1 MTFLLVFL
9 FFDAFF
15 FDYLLLFNL
24 LSNKNCNFVIN
35 TNEYF
40 IMENLT
46 PRQREIFDV
55 ALELFNING
64 YGKTSMRDIAKV
76 MDVKASSLYAHI
88 TSKEEILEW
97 MSRDVRARFMDR
109 FDEILISNNSAEEKF
124 NLVLQNHIK
133 SIFENVK
140 LYDVFMTNV
149 YRLKVDFKNQNM
161 YLTKIDKYIEDIHKT
176 IKDCYVSLGITDPEK
191 LLFST
196 KYTITVMNN
205 LHRYI
210 YDSKLS
216 LDVITEMLKKT
227 ILYGVVCNK

>member
-1 MTFLLVFL
+1 
-9 FFDAFF
+9 
-15 FDYLLLFNL
+15 
-24 LSNKNCNFVIN
+24 
-35 TNEYF
+35 
-40 IMENLT
+40 MENLT

-55 ALELFNING
+55 ALELFSING

-97 MSRDVRARFMDR
+97 MSRDVGTRFMDR
-109 FDEILISNNSAEEKF
+109 FDEILKLDTNPEEKF
-124 NLVLQNHIK
+124 NLVLQNHVK

-161 YLTKIDKYIEDIHKT
+161 YLTKIEKYIEDIHKT
-176 IKDCYVSLGITDPEK
+176 IEDCFISLGITDAEK

-196 KYTITVMNN
+196 KYTITVINN

-210 YDSKLS
+210 YDSNLS
-216 LDVITEMLKKT
+216 LDAITEMLKKT
-227 ILYGVVCNK
+227 ILHGVISNK

>member
-1 MTFLLVFL
+1 
-9 FFDAFF
+9 
-15 FDYLLLFNL
+15 
-24 LSNKNCNFVIN
+24 
-35 TNEYF
+35 
-40 IMENLT
+40 MENLT

-55 ALELFNING
+55 ALELFSING

-97 MSRDVRARFMDR
+97 MSRDVGTRFMDR
-109 FDEILISNNSAEEKF
+109 FDEILKLDTNPEEKF
-124 NLVLQNHIK
+124 NLVLQNHVK

-149 YRLKVDFKNQNM
+149 YRLKVDFKNQSM
-161 YLTKIDKYIEDIHKT
+161 YLTKIEKYIEDIHKT
-176 IKDCYVSLGITDPEK
+176 IEDCFISLGITDAEK

-196 KYTITVMNN
+196 KYTITVINN

-210 YDSKLS
+210 YDSNLS
-216 LDVITEMLKKT
+216 LYAITEMIKKT
-227 ILYGVVCNK
+227 ILHGVISNK

>member
-1 MTFLLVFL
+1 
-9 FFDAFF
+9 
-15 FDYLLLFNL
+15 
-24 LSNKNCNFVIN
+24 
-35 TNEYF
+35 
-40 IMENLT
+40 MENLT

-55 ALELFNING
+55 ALELFSING

-97 MSRDVRARFMDR
+97 MSRDVGTRFMDR
-109 FDEILISNNSAEEKF
+109 FDEILKLDTNPEEKF
-124 NLVLQNHIK
+124 NLVLQNHVK

-149 YRLKVDFKNQNM
+149 YRLKVDFKNQSM
-161 YLTKIDKYIEDIHKT
+161 YLTKIEKYIEDIHKT
-176 IKDCYVSLGITDPEK
+176 IQDCFISLGITDAEK

-196 KYTITVMNN
+196 KYTITVINN

-210 YDSKLS
+210 YDSNLS
-216 LDVITEMLKKT
+216 LDAITEMLKKT
-227 ILYGVVCNK
+227 ILHGVVSNK

>member
-1 MTFLLVFL
+1 
-9 FFDAFF
+9 
-15 FDYLLLFNL
+15 
-24 LSNKNCNFVIN
+24 
-35 TNEYF
+35 
-40 IMENLT
+40 MENLT

-55 ALELFNING
+55 ALELFSING

-97 MSRDVRARFMDR
+97 MSRDVGTRFMDR
-109 FDEILISNNSAEEKF
+109 FDEILKLDTNPEEKF
-124 NLVLQNHIK
+124 NLVLQNHVK

-161 YLTKIDKYIEDIHKT
+161 YLTKIEKYIEDIHKT
-176 IKDCYVSLGITDPEK
+176 IEDCFISLGITDAEK

-196 KYTITVMNN
+196 KYTITVINN

-210 YDSKLS
+210 YDSNLS
-216 LDVITEMLKKT
+216 LDAITEMLKKT
-227 ILYGVVCNK
+227 ILHGVVSNK

>member
-1 MTFLLVFL
+1 
-9 FFDAFF
+9 
-15 FDYLLLFNL
+15 
-24 LSNKNCNFVIN
+24 
-35 TNEYF
+35 
-40 IMENLT
+40 MENLT

-55 ALELFNING
+55 ALELFSING

-97 MSRDVRARFMDR
+97 MSRDVGTRFMDR
-109 FDEILISNNSAEEKF
+109 FDEILKLDTNPEEKF
-124 NLVLQNHIK
+124 NLVLQNHVK

-149 YRLKVDFKNQNM
+149 YRLKVDFKNQSM
-161 YLTKIDKYIEDIHKT
+161 YLTKIEKYIEDIHKT
-176 IKDCYVSLGITDPEK
+176 IEDCFISLGITDVEK

-196 KYTITVMNN
+196 KYTITVINN

-210 YDSKLS
+210 YDSNLS
-216 LDVITEMLKKT
+216 LDAITEMLKKT
-227 ILYGVVCNK
+227 ILHGVISNK

>member
-1 MTFLLVFL
+1 
-9 FFDAFF
+9 
-15 FDYLLLFNL
+15 
-24 LSNKNCNFVIN
+24 
-35 TNEYF
+35 
-40 IMENLT
+40 MENLT

-55 ALELFNING
+55 ALELFSING

-97 MSRDVRARFMDR
+97 MSRDVRTRFMDR
-109 FDEILISNNSAEEKF
+109 FDEILKLDTNPEEKF
-124 NLVLQNHIK
+124 NLVLQNHVK

-161 YLTKIDKYIEDIHKT
+161 YLTKIEKYIEDIHKT
-176 IKDCYVSLGITDPEK
+176 IEDCFISLGITDAEK

-196 KYTITVMNN
+196 KYTITVINN

-210 YDSKLS
+210 YDSNLS
-216 LDVITEMLKKT
+216 LDAITEMLKKT
-227 ILYGVVCNK
+227 ILHGVISNK

>member
-1 MTFLLVFL
+1 
-9 FFDAFF
+9 
-15 FDYLLLFNL
+15 
-24 LSNKNCNFVIN
+24 
-35 TNEYF
+35 
-40 IMENLT
+40 MENLT

-55 ALELFNING
+55 ALELFSING

-97 MSRDVRARFMDR
+97 MSRDVRTRFMDR
-109 FDEILISNNSAEEKF
+109 FDEILKLDTNPEEKF
-124 NLVLQNHIK
+124 NLVLQNHVK

-149 YRLKVDFKNQNM
+149 YRLKVDFKNQSM
-161 YLTKIDKYIEDIHKT
+161 YLTKIEKYIEDIHKT
-176 IKDCYVSLGITDPEK
+176 IEDCFISLGITDAEK

-196 KYTITVMNN
+196 KYTITVINN

-210 YDSKLS
+210 YDSNLS
-216 LDVITEMLKKT
+216 LDAITEMLKKT
-227 ILYGVVCNK
+227 ILHGVISNK

>member
-1 MTFLLVFL
+1 
-9 FFDAFF
+9 
-15 FDYLLLFNL
+15 
-24 LSNKNCNFVIN
+24 
-35 TNEYF
+35 
-40 IMENLT
+40 MENLT

-55 ALELFNING
+55 ALELFSING

-97 MSRDVRARFMDR
+97 MSRDVGTRFMDR
-109 FDEILISNNSAEEKF
+109 FDEILKLDTNPEEKF
-124 NLVLQNHIK
+124 NLVLQNHVK

-149 YRLKVDFKNQNM
+149 NRLKVDFKNQNM
-161 YLTKIDKYIEDIHKT
+161 YLTKIEKYIEDIHKT
-176 IKDCYVSLGITDPEK
+176 IEDCFISLGITDAEK

-196 KYTITVMNN
+196 KYTITVINN

-210 YDSKLS
+210 YDSNLS
-216 LDVITEMLKKT
+216 LDAITEMLKKT
-227 ILYGVVCNK
+227 ILHGVISNK

>member
-1 MTFLLVFL
+1 
-9 FFDAFF
+9 
-15 FDYLLLFNL
+15 
-24 LSNKNCNFVIN
+24 
-35 TNEYF
+35 
-40 IMENLT
+40 MENLT

-55 ALELFNING
+55 ALELFSING

-97 MSRDVRARFMDR
+97 MSRDVGTRFMDR
-109 FDEILISNNSAEEKF
+109 FDEILKLDTNPEEKF
-124 NLVLQNHIK
+124 NLVLQNHVK

-149 YRLKVDFKNQNM
+149 YRLKVDFKNQSM
-161 YLTKIDKYIEDIHKT
+161 YLTKIEKYIEDIHKT
-176 IKDCYVSLGITDPEK
+176 IEDCFISLGITDAEK

-196 KYTITVMNN
+196 KYTITVINN

-210 YDSKLS
+210 YDSNLS
-216 LDVITEMLKKT
+216 LDAITEMLKKT
-227 ILYGVVCNK
+227 ILHGVISNK

>member
-1 MTFLLVFL
+1 
-9 FFDAFF
+9 
-15 FDYLLLFNL
+15 
-24 LSNKNCNFVIN
+24 
-35 TNEYF
+35 
-40 IMENLT
+40 MENLT

-55 ALELFNING
+55 ALELFSING

-97 MSRDVRARFMDR
+97 MSRDVGTRFMDR
-109 FDEILISNNSAEEKF
+109 FDEILKLDTNPEEKF
-124 NLVLQNHIK
+124 NLVLQNHVK

-161 YLTKIDKYIEDIHKT
+161 YLTKIEKYIEDIHKT
-176 IKDCYVSLGITDPEK
+176 IQDCFISLGITDAEK

-196 KYTITVMNN
+196 KYTITVINN
-205 LHRYI
+205 LHRYTRCA
-210 YDSKLS
+210 L
-216 LDVITEMLKKT
+216 
-227 ILYGVVCNK
+227 

>member
-1 MTFLLVFL
+1 
-9 FFDAFF
+9 
-15 FDYLLLFNL
+15 
-24 LSNKNCNFVIN
+24 
-35 TNEYF
+35 
-40 IMENLT
+40 MENLT

-55 ALELFNING
+55 ALELFSING

-97 MSRDVRARFMDR
+97 MSRDVGTRFMDR
-109 FDEILISNNSAEEKF
+109 FDEILKLDTNPEEKF
-124 NLVLQNHIK
+124 NLVLQNHVK

-149 YRLKVDFKNQNM
+149 YRLKVDFKNQSM
-161 YLTKIDKYIEDIHKT
+161 YLTKIEKYIEDIHKT
-176 IKDCYVSLGITDPEK
+176 IEDCFISLGITDAEK

-196 KYTITVMNN
+196 KYTITVINN

-210 YDSKLS
+210 YDSNLS
-216 LDVITEMLKKT
+216 LDAITEMLKKT
-227 ILYGVVCNK
+227 ILHGVVSNK

>member
-1 MTFLLVFL
+1 
-9 FFDAFF
+9 
-15 FDYLLLFNL
+15 
-24 LSNKNCNFVIN
+24 
-35 TNEYF
+35 
-40 IMENLT
+40 MENLT

-55 ALELFNING
+55 ALELFSING

-97 MSRDVRARFMDR
+97 MSRDVGTRFMDR
-109 FDEILISNNSAEEKF
+109 FDEILKLDTNPEEKF
-124 NLVLQNHIK
+124 NLVLQNHVK

-149 YRLKVDFKNQNM
+149 YRLKVDFKNQSM
-161 YLTKIDKYIEDIHKT
+161 YLNKIEKYIEDIHKT
-176 IKDCYVSLGITDPEK
+176 IEDCFISLGITDAEK

-196 KYTITVMNN
+196 KYTITVINN

-210 YDSKLS
+210 YDSNLS
-216 LDVITEMLKKT
+216 LDAITEMLKKT
-227 ILYGVVCNK
+227 ILHGVVSNK

>member
-1 MTFLLVFL
+1 
-9 FFDAFF
+9 
-15 FDYLLLFNL
+15 
-24 LSNKNCNFVIN
+24 
-35 TNEYF
+35 
-40 IMENLT
+40 MENLT

-55 ALELFNING
+55 ALELFSING

-97 MSRDVRARFMDR
+97 MSRDVRTRFMDR
-109 FDEILISNNSAEEKF
+109 FDEILKLDTNPEEKF
-124 NLVLQNHIK
+124 NLVLQNHVK

-149 YRLKVDFKNQNM
+149 YRLKVDFKNQSM
-161 YLTKIDKYIEDIHKT
+161 YLTKIEKYIEDIHKT
-176 IKDCYVSLGITDPEK
+176 IQDCFISLGITDAEK

-196 KYTITVMNN
+196 KYTITVINN

-210 YDSKLS
+210 YDSNLS
-216 LDVITEMLKKT
+216 LDAITEMLKKT
-227 ILYGVVCNK
+227 ILHGVISNK

>member
-1 MTFLLVFL
+1 
-9 FFDAFF
+9 
-15 FDYLLLFNL
+15 
-24 LSNKNCNFVIN
+24 
-35 TNEYF
+35 
-40 IMENLT
+40 MENLT

-55 ALELFNING
+55 ALELFSING

-97 MSRDVRARFMDR
+97 MSRDVGTRFMDR
-109 FDEILISNNSAEEKF
+109 FDEILKLDTNPEEKF
-124 NLVLQNHIK
+124 NLVLQNHVK

-149 YRLKVDFKNQNM
+149 YRLKVDFKNQSM
-161 YLTKIDKYIEDIHKT
+161 YLTKIEKYIEDIHKT
-176 IKDCYVSLGITDPEK
+176 IQDCFISLGITDAEK

-196 KYTITVMNN
+196 KYTITVINN

-210 YDSKLS
+210 YDSNLS
-216 LDVITEMLKKT
+216 LDAITEMLKKT
-227 ILYGVVCNK
+227 ILHGVISNK

>member
-1 MTFLLVFL
+1 
-9 FFDAFF
+9 
-15 FDYLLLFNL
+15 
-24 LSNKNCNFVIN
+24 
-35 TNEYF
+35 
-40 IMENLT
+40 MENLT

-55 ALELFNING
+55 ALELFSING

-97 MSRDVRARFMDR
+97 MSRDVGTRFMDR
-109 FDEILISNNSAEEKF
+109 FDEILKLDTNPEEKF
-124 NLVLQNHIK
+124 NLVLQNHVK

-149 YRLKVDFKNQNM
+149 YRLKVDFKNQSM
-161 YLTKIDKYIEDIHKT
+161 YLTKIEKYIEDIHKT
-176 IKDCYVSLGITDPEK
+176 IQDCFISLGITDVEK

-196 KYTITVMNN
+196 KYTITVINN

-210 YDSKLS
+210 YDSNLS
-216 LDVITEMLKKT
+216 LDAITEMLKKT
-227 ILYGVVCNK
+227 ILHGVISNK